1 MDKHPPTPIKKNE
14 EDGDDNSYLDG
25 PGGMFSA
32 DAAASKGR
40 QQRSDSYLGR
50 IRNFLGFNPSA

>member
-1 MDKHPPTPIKKNE
+1 MKKNE
-14 EDGDDNSYLDG
+14 EDGGDNSYLDG

-40 QQRSDSYLGR
+40 EQRSDSYLGR